1 LTRAMSS
8 DKWKLRIQKRG
19 VAFFLIVKQWV
30 LYVKN
35 TLVSGN
41 VSWNNVPG
49 YQDILKAML
58 IELKEREV
66 AFYPEALKETTCAML
81 FNEKLLNV
89 FVTIVFKKT
98 HAFDA

>member
-1 LTRAMSS
+1 MSS

-58 IELKEREV
+58 LELKEREV
-66 AFYPEALKETTCAML
+66 ALYPEALKDTTCAML
-81 FNEKLLNV
+81 CNEKLLNV